1 MLITFEGIEGS
12 GKSTQIKLLY
22 EYLKLKGHDVI
33 QTREPGGTIFG
44 ERLRDIFLKQDA
56 NIFPLT
62 ELLVI
67 MAMRAQLVE
76 ELIIPALNAGKTV
89 LCDRFS
95 DASYV
100 YQGYGRGIDLGVI
113 ESLNRLATKG
123 IRPDLTIL
131 IDCTVEEGF
140 RRKIANGFSID
151 RFEKENRDFHMKI
164 RRMYI
169 KVSKD
174 DPKRFFVVDG
184 QKGVEDIHMLIR
196 KKVEG
201 LLEGY
206 GI

>member
-89 LCDRFS
+89 LCDRFA

-113 ESLNRLATKG
+113 ENLNRLATKG

-131 IDCTVEEGF
+131 KL
-140 RRKIANGFSID
+140 RLR
-151 RFEKENRDFHMKI
+151 
-164 RRMYI
+164 
-169 KVSKD
+169 SK
-174 DPKRFFVVDG
+174 KCG
-184 QKGVEDIHMLIR
+184 KYYGK
-196 KKVEG
+196 KKVTKLG
-201 LLEGY
+201 RNFFLATRPY
-206 GI
+206 DQTRK